1 MCRFHADLMLRVI
14 PEHALESVDDFVA
27 RVMEEALLPG
37 SEENQAHLL
46 ERQVLAKGREE
57 RRRRDG

>member
-1 MCRFHADLMLRVI
+1 MLRVI
-14 PEHALESVDDFVA
+14 PEHQFESVDDFVA

-37 SEENQAHLL
+37 AEENAGHLL

-57 RRRRDG
+57 RWRRDG